1 MQTRRQQSTVG
12 VMIREWRQSRGLSQL
27 ILACSADISTRHLSF
42 LETGRARPSEE
53 MVHQL
58 AHALDVPPHERN
70 VLLIAAGFTPLHT
83 SPHFHSEEMATTKDL
98 VTRMLEENEPFCAAA
113 IDRHWNI
120 LAANK
125 TYWGLTGGEPENTKT
140 ATDVPNLL
148 KRLFAA
154 EAFRET
160 VTNWEEVAYSL
171 IQRLHREAIAELNSN
186 DTQTAN
192 LLEHLMT
199 AHDLPTTWQV
209 VDMSMAQ
216 PPLIP
221 MKIHMGGR
229 NIELITTITTL
240 GTPLDASRHE
250 IRIETFLP
258 ADEPSRENWST
269 LFSQTAAV

>member
-1 MQTRRQQSTVG
+1 
-12 VMIREWRQSRGLSQL
+12 MIREWRLSRGLSQL
-27 ILACSADISTRHLSF
+27 TLACSADISSRHLSF
-42 LETGRARPSEE
+42 LETGRARPSAE

-58 AHALDVPPHERN
+58 AHALDVPPQERN
-70 VLLIAAGFTPLHT
+70 ALLIAAGFPPAHT
-83 SPHFHSEEMATTKDL
+83 NPHFHSAEMATTRNL
-98 VTRMLEENEPFCAAA
+98 VTRMLEESEPFCAAA

-125 TYWGLTGGEPENTKT
+125 TYWDLTGGEPDDRET
-140 ATDVPNLL
+140 ATSPPNLL

-154 EAFRET
+154 EAFREA
-160 VTNWEEVAYSL
+160 VTNWDEVTYSL
-171 IQRLHREAIAELNSN
+171 IQRLHRESIAELNTS

-221 MKIHMGGR
+221 MQLHMGGK
-229 NIELITTITTL
+229 NIELITTISTL
-240 GTPLDASRHE
+240 GTPLDASRNE
-250 IRIETFLP
+250 IRIESFLP
-258 ADEPSRENWST
+258 ADEASRENWLD
-269 LFSQTAAV
+269 LFGQTAAP